1 MKAIGIVESRGLT
14 AAIEAG
20 DAMLKT
26 ADVKAIGKEKI
37 GSGLVT
43 IIITGDVSAVETAV
57 EVGAE
62 IVKRKG
68 ELIGMHVIPRPHEE
82 LHHFLP

>member
-26 ADVKAIGKEKI
+26 ADVKAVGKEKI

-43 IIITGDVSAVETAV
+43 IIITGDVAAVETAV
-57 EVGAE
+57 AVGAE
-62 IVKRKG
+62 VVERKG
-68 ELIGMHVIPRPHEE
+68 ELIGMHVIARPHEE
-82 LHHFLP
+82 LKHFLP